1 MESKIQAKIIKKL
14 EANGYYVI
22 KLMKTT
28 KNGIPDIVAIP
39 KDCNAVFYE
48 VKSKTGSTS
57 PLQDF
62 RKKELTEHGVVCK
75 VVDDPNQ
82 VP

>member
-14 EANGYYVI
+14 EAEGYYVL
-22 KLMKTT
+22 KLMKTN
-28 KNGIPDIVAIP
+28 KNGIPDLIALP

-48 VKSKTGSTS
+48 IKSKTGSTS
-57 PLQDF
+57 KLQDF
-62 RKKELTEHGVVCK
+62 RIKELTDFGVVCK